1 VVDNVRLPIRPG
13 DRGAACAVHCLPHFC
28 GRKLVGKL
36 DATLYHGDCDSLQV
50 VGILSMAVAGARSG
64 EIIWE
69 EGFGLA
75 VAQSLVEAQGG
86 RIWVESTP
94 GEGAFFRFTLPLM

>member
-1 VVDNVRLPIRPG
+1 MG
-13 DRGAACAVHCLPHFC
+13 E
-28 GRKLVGKL
+28 L
-36 DATLYHGDCDSLQV
+36 DTTLYHGEGDSLQV
-50 VGILSMAVAGARSG
+50 VGILSMAVAVARDG

>member
-1 VVDNVRLPIRPG
+1 M
-13 DRGAACAVHCLPHFC
+13 
-28 GRKLVGKL
+28 GKL
-36 DATLYHGDCDSLQV
+36 DTTLYHGDGDRLQV
-50 VGILSMAVAGARSG
+50 VGILSMAMAGARNG

-75 VAQSLVEAQGG
+75 VAQSLVEAQGS

-94 GEGAFFRFTLPLM
+94 GEGTVFRFMLPLAQPAH